1 MHRPREIL
9 FRDRGVSELST
20 CVRCDTTISSP
31 TFEHNCGTIH
41 LMIIYRTY
49 FYIHIVTSLVG
60 LSLGKIGIGYLLQKV
75 LVLCYTH
82 QVKLEPKF
90 VSVMVALGVVEGL
103 GKRLDPDVDVL
114 KRAAPYV
121 FKAALFA

>member
-1 MHRPREIL
+1 M
-9 FRDRGVSELST
+9 
-20 CVRCDTTISSP
+20 
-31 TFEHNCGTIH
+31 
-41 LMIIYRTY
+41 
-49 FYIHIVTSLVG
+49 
-60 LSLGKIGIGYLLQKV
+60 
-75 LVLCYTH
+75 LCYTH

-103 GKRLDPDVDVL
+103 GKRLDPEVDVL

>member
-1 MHRPREIL
+1 MQR
-9 FRDRGVSELST
+9 
-20 CVRCDTTISSP
+20 
-31 TFEHNCGTIH
+31 
-41 LMIIYRTY
+41 
-49 FYIHIVTSLVG
+49 
-60 LSLGKIGIGYLLQKV
+60 V

-103 GKRLDPDVDVL
+103 GKRLDPEVDVL

>member
-1 MHRPREIL
+1 LRHHLPDDHLQNL
-9 FRDRGVSELST
+9 FLQS
-20 CVRCDTTISSP
+20 
-31 TFEHNCGTIH
+31 N
-41 LMIIYRTY
+41 Y
-49 FYIHIVTSLVG
+49 FFASLNVG